1 MLMQSCSLRCNDP
14 ILQWGQN
21 TTPTQALHLSHH
33 SNTSLCDIRI
43 RVIPIIPPS
52 ASPFSIQR
60 KGWCPLE
67 GFVVGFISFSLPLSL
82 RLHIIGFGE
91 NPTCTNPPTSKIFI
105 NLLPFGDNMTKIC
118 YILRGLP
125 GTGKS
130 LLSQQLQVGWGYAK
144 AFSTDDYFMVNG
156 EYQFDPSKLGEYH
169 QKNLNEADDY
179 MKRFKGEEHNH
190 IMCIIDN
197 TNTQHWEY
205 EKYIQSAENN
215 GFMVQI
221 ISIDW
226 DAKDIP
232 LYAKRNSHGVPE
244 EAIYRMAA
252 RWEY

>member
-1 MLMQSCSLRCNDP
+1 
-14 ILQWGQN
+14 
-21 TTPTQALHLSHH
+21 
-33 SNTSLCDIRI
+33 
-43 RVIPIIPPS
+43 
-52 ASPFSIQR
+52 
-60 KGWCPLE
+60 
-67 GFVVGFISFSLPLSL
+67 
-82 RLHIIGFGE
+82 
-91 NPTCTNPPTSKIFI
+91 
-105 NLLPFGDNMTKIC
+105 MTKIC

-130 LLSQQLQVGWGYAK
+130 TLAK
-144 AFSTDDYFMVNG
+144 NLRDSHTRARVFSTDSYFMVDG
-156 EYQFDPSKLGEYH
+156 EYLFDPKLLGKYH
-169 QKNLNEADDY
+169 ARNLADADDY

-221 ISIDW
+221 ITIDW
-226 DAKDIP
+226 NAKDIP

-252 RWEY
+252 RWER